1 MCQRGSPEAG
11 LTAVIIAKTLE
22 FPGLVPNNTC
32 WIRAKALIGFLQNAR
47 FEPLSEGLFSS
58 AFGPSLRAHELKELS

>member
-1 MCQRGSPEAG
+1 

-22 FPGLVPNNTC
+22 FPGLAP
-32 WIRAKALIGFLQNAR
+32 QNAR

-58 AFGPSLRAHELKELS
+58 ANGPSLRREWASSSARQL